1 MSKKVRKI
9 GIFSRVQ
16 NKSVAK
22 TLLSLIAF
30 LERRGETVFLEK
42 ETARK
47 LELNLPSLP
56 FSEIPKAAELII
68 VVGGDGAFLGASRA
82 VGLSGIPMVG
92 INTGH
97 LGFLTDIAP
106 ADFEGPLDK
115 IMAGEY
121 FLEQRFMLNTG
132 ILEDGVI
139 TQSSLAL
146 NETVIQGNLAAH
158 MIDFSVFIDDNLM
171 YTIKADGLIISTP
184 TGSTAYSLSAGG
196 PIVDPSLNVMVLV
209 PMFPHSLNCRPFVFR
224 GTSDVKIRFEIQD
237 CTEDIIV
244 SCDGQV
250 AMKTSSAAS
259 ILIRKSQES
268 IQICHL
274 KSYDFFNILRS
285 KIGFGEPIRHPG
297 VREEIPDK
305 TSDEALEKDPES
317 LPDPAEILI

>member
-1 MSKKVRKI
+1 MMSKPVRKI
-9 GIFSRVQ
+9 GIFSRIQ
-16 NKSVAK
+16 NQSVAK
-22 TLLSLIAF
+22 TLRSLICF
-30 LERRGETVFLEK
+30 LREHGEDVYLEK

-47 LELNLPSLP
+47 LGTTESALP
-56 FSEIPKAAELII
+56 FEKIPEVADLIV

-106 ADFEGPLDK
+106 DNFREPLTK
-115 IMAGEY
+115 IMSGEY
-121 FLEQRFMLNTG
+121 YLEQRFMLNTG
-132 ILEDGVI
+132 ILENGAI

-158 MIDFSVFIDDNLM
+158 MIDFSVYIDDNLM

-196 PIVDPSLNVMVLV
+196 PIVDPSLNVIVLV

-224 GTSDVKIRFEIQD
+224 ATSDVKIKFEIQD

-250 AMKTSSAAS
+250 AMKTSSSAS
-259 ILIRKSQES
+259 ILVRKSQES

-274 KSYDFFNILRS
+274 KNYDFFNVLRS
-285 KIGFGEPIRHPG
+285 KIGFGEPIRHPE
-297 VREEIPDK
+297 VREEIPENNV
-305 TSDEALEKDPES
+305 SDIAEEPEAELDMPEP
-317 LPDPAEILI
+317 L